1 MADLKISQLN
11 AITVLTPATDVLP
24 VVDSGGVTKKI
35 TTNQIL
41 GSGGTATLA
50 SATITGDLTVRTT
63 GLVVNSSGLGV
74 GISPSAWNN
83 TYNAIDIGANGS
95 IAGRTG
101 SNNTIDTASN
111 GFRNSAGDWIYKIA
125 TSSPASRYQVDGSS
139 GSHIWFNATSGTSP
153 NIIGWSTLMTLNST
167 GLGVGGSPNTG
178 LLTVGATT
186 NASATANALTILSQR
201 ATFVVTANGA
211 TDAAGTTINYAWAS
225 GGQGPLIFRNA
236 AISNVLTLDAAG
248 NCGIGVT
255 PSAWNSGYKA
265 LELASNVGSW
275 SATTGINDFSLNAF
289 FNASSQWIYKTTAAA
304 VLYRQNAGQHL
315 FFNAPSGTAGNAVT
329 FTQAMTLDASG
340 RLLVGGTGPF
350 GIPNGAGT
358 SFFPLIQTITTS
370 GSAAVS
376 AFVND
381 GTNNRRIGL
390 FVDNDNG
397 ITGISVGRSGGS
409 APFVYRDATDER
421 LRIDTFGNLITT
433 VPTTP
438 PTLAANSQMVF
449 NLTSNTNLRISVRGT
464 DGVTRTANLTLA
476 P

>member
-1 MADLKISQLN
+1 MADTKITSL
-11 AITVLTPATDVLP
+11 LTPQVTTNPATDVLP
-24 VVDSGGVTKKI
+24 IVNIADTSMASSGSTRKI
-35 TTNQIL
+35 TVNTLL
-41 GSGGTATLA
+41 GAGGTATLA
-50 SATITGDLTVRTT
+50 SATITGDLTVDTSTLKVDSANNR
-63 GLVVNSSGLGV
+63 V
-74 GISPSAWNN
+74 GILTATPAQSL
-83 TYNAIDIGANGS
+83 DIASGNLQV
-95 IAGRTG
+95 RTG
-101 SNNTIDTASN
+101 GTVFSDTFSNYGAALAINAAGSLPIRLQIGGTTAYEITSANVHTWSN
-111 GFRNSAGDWIYKIA
+111 VGGVAGTA
-125 TSSPASRYQVDGSS
+125 
-139 GSHIWFNATSGTSP
+139 
-153 NIIGWSTLMTLNST
+153 MTLNST

-178 LLTVGATT
+178 FLTVGSTS
-186 NASATANALTILSQR
+186 NVSATANALTILSQR

-211 TDAAGTTINYAWAS
+211 TDAAGTTINYAWAN

-236 AISNVLTLDAAG
+236 AIANVMTLDSSG
-248 NCGIGVT
+248 NVGIGIT
-255 PSAWNSGYKA
+255 PSAW
-265 LELASNVGSW
+265 
-275 SATTGINDFSLNAF
+275 
-289 FNASSQWIYKTTAAA
+289 AAA
-304 VLYRQNAGQHL
+304 VKALQIGAAAAVSYDGTNYDISSNRYLASGGTSTYIANGFATMARQVSGQHL
-315 FFNAPSGTAGNAVT
+315 WYNAPSGTAGNAIT

-340 RLLVGGTGPF
+340 RLLVGGAAPF